1 MTTINK
7 GLKMAIKSKAQETGK
22 INLVPTWENLLITY
36 ARLYSRMDIKGQK
49 KIEEELSKIG
59 KYVDMSKGIL
69 KAVSQKK

>member
-1 MTTINK
+1 MKEVKMT
-7 GLKMAIKSKAQETGK
+7 IKSITQETGK
-22 INLVPTWENLLITY
+22 INIVPTWENLLITY

>member
-22 INLVPTWENLLITY
+22 INIVPTWENLLITY

-49 KIEEELSKIG
+49 KIEEELAKIG

>member
-7 GLKMAIKSKAQETGK
+7 GLKMTLKSIAQETGK
-22 INLVPTWENLLITY
+22 INIVPTWENLLITY